1 MPSGAAVRS
10 DEREG
15 ADHYGEGRQ
24 AGYRQARHRRPFS
37 PRTSLLRQN
46 KKKKKII
53 IFTPNYGPRIRV
65 FWIAMLT
72 PVGSPQPRKRI
83 PADCIPHREQARDA
97 DHHGPVQK
105 VSCTVE
111 GEFVS

>member
-1 MPSGAAVRS
+1 VLITTAKG
-10 DEREG
+10 
-15 ADHYGEGRQ
+15 GRQ
-24 AGYRQARHRRPFS
+24 DTDKLDTDVLLVRVRRFS
-37 PRTSLLRQN
+37 GKT